1 MIVYF
6 MVKRIL
12 LLMTLVFSALFFALS
27 APVNAQQK
35 LVAAQSDISFVSKQM
50 GVPVEGKFKKFEADL
65 NFDPKK
71 PDTSK
76 IAFVVDLSSVDIGN
90 AETEKELTKP
100 GWFDSLKIPQAK
112 FTSTSIKSL
121 GGGKF
126 EVAGKLAIKGNTR
139 DVTAPISLTQ
149 AGGVTTARGEFTVK
163 RLEFKI
169 GDGDWNDTSL
179 VANEVVVKVKLTII
193 GMGAL

>member
-1 MIVYF
+1 MATP
-6 MVKRIL
+6 
-12 LLMTLVFSALFFALS
+12 MTVG
-27 APVNAQQK
+27 AQQK
-35 LVAAQSDISFVSKQM
+35 LVAALSDIGFVSKQM
-50 GVPVEGKFKKFEADL
+50 GVPVEGKFKKIDGEF

-71 PDTSK
+71 PETSK
-76 IAFVVDLSSVDIGN
+76 ITFTVDLASVDIGN
-90 AETEKELTKP
+90 TETEKELTKP

-112 FTSTSIKSL
+112 FTSTAIKSL

-126 EVAGKLAIKGNTR
+126 EVTGKLAIKGNTR
-139 DVTAPISLTQ
+139 DVTVPISLTQ
-149 AGGVTTARGEFTVK
+149 VGGVTTAHGEFTVK

-179 VANEVVVKVKLTII
+179 VANEVVVKVKLTIT

>member
-1 MIVYF
+1 MF
-6 MVKRIL
+6 RRFL
-12 LLMTLVFSALFFALS
+12 LLVPLVFAVLISVLILVLP
-27 APVNAQQK
+27 APVSAQQK
-35 LVAAQSDISFVSKQM
+35 LVAAQSDISFASKQM

-76 IAFVVDLSSVDIGN
+76 IAFTVDLASVDIGN
-90 AETEKELTKP
+90 TETEKELGKP

-112 FTSTSIKSL
+112 FTSTAIKSL

-126 EVAGKLAIKGNTR
+126 EVTGKLAIKGNTR
-139 DVTAPISLTQ
+139 DVTAPITLTQ
-149 AGGVTTARGEFTVK
+149 AVGVTTARSEFTVK

-179 VANEVVVKVKLTII
+179 VANEVAVRVKLTIT

>member
-76 IAFVVDLSSVDIGN
+76 IAFAVDLSSVDIGN
-90 AETEKELTKP
+90 SETEKELTKP

-112 FTSTSIKSL
+112 FTSTSIKSV

>member
-1 MIVYF
+1 MLRRF
-6 MVKRIL
+6 L
-12 LLMTLVFSALFFALS
+12 LLTTLVFATLS
-27 APVNAQQK
+27 APVSAQQK

-50 GVPVEGKFKKFEADL
+50 GVPVEGKFKKFEAEL

-71 PDTSK
+71 PETSK
-76 IAFVVDLSSVDIGN
+76 ISFTVDLGSVDIGN
-90 AETEKELTKP
+90 TETEKELGKA

-112 FTSTSIKSL
+112 FTTTAIKAL

-126 EVAGKLAIKGNTR
+126 DVAGKLAMKGNTR
-139 DVTAPISLTQ
+139 DVTAPITLTQ
-149 AGGVTTARGEFTVK
+149 AGGVTTAHGEFTVK

-179 VANEVVVKVKLTII
+179 VANEVVVKLKLTIT

>member
-76 IAFVVDLSSVDIGN
+76 IAFAVDLSSVDIGN
-90 AETEKELTKP
+90 SETEKELTKS

-112 FTSTSIKSL
+112 FTSTSIKSV

>member
-1 MIVYF
+1 MF
-6 MVKRIL
+6 RRFL
-12 LLMTLVFSALFFALS
+12 LLVPLVFAVLISVLS
-27 APVNAQQK
+27 APVGAQQK
-35 LVAAQSDISFVSKQM
+35 LVAAQSEISFVSKQM
-50 GVPVEGKFKKFEADL
+50 GVPVEGKFRKFDAEL
-65 NFDPKK
+65 TFDPKK

-76 IAFVVDLSSVDIGN
+76 IAFTVDLGSVDIGN
-90 AETEKELTKP
+90 TETEKELGKP

-112 FTSTSIKSL
+112 FTSTAIKSL

-126 EVAGKLAIKGNTR
+126 EVTGKLAIKGNTR
-139 DVTAPISLTQ
+139 DVTAPITLTQ
-149 AGGVTTARGEFTVK
+149 AASITTARGEFTVK

-179 VANEVVVKVKLTII
+179 VANEVAVKVKLTIT

>member
-1 MIVYF
+1 MF
-6 MVKRIL
+6 RRFL
-12 LLMTLVFSALFFALS
+12 LLVPLVFAVLISVLILVLP
-27 APVNAQQK
+27 APVSAQQK

-76 IAFVVDLSSVDIGN
+76 IAFTVDLASVDIGN
-90 AETEKELTKP
+90 TETEKELGKP

-112 FTSTSIKSL
+112 FTSTAIKSL

-126 EVAGKLAIKGNTR
+126 EVTGKLAIKGNTR
-139 DVTAPISLTQ
+139 DVTAPITLTQ
-149 AGGVTTARGEFTVK
+149 AVGVTTARSEFTVK

-179 VANEVVVKVKLTII
+179 VANEVAVRVKLTIT

>member
-1 MIVYF
+1 MF
-6 MVKRIL
+6 RRFL
-12 LLMTLVFSALFFALS
+12 LLVPLVFAVLISVLILVLP
-27 APVNAQQK
+27 APVSAQQK
-35 LVAAQSDISFVSKQM
+35 LVAAQSDISFASKQM

-76 IAFVVDLSSVDIGN
+76 IAFTVDLASVDIGN
-90 AETEKELTKP
+90 TETEKELGKP

-112 FTSTSIKSL
+112 FTSTAIKSL

-126 EVAGKLAIKGNTR
+126 EVTGKLAIKGNTR
-139 DVTAPISLTQ
+139 DVTAPITLTQ
-149 AGGVTTARGEFTVK
+149 AVGVTTARSEFTVK

-179 VANEVVVKVKLTII
+179 VANEVAVRVKLTIT
-193 GMGAL
+193 GMGTL

>member
-1 MIVYF
+1 
-6 MVKRIL
+6 
-12 LLMTLVFSALFFALS
+12 MTLVFSALFFALS

-50 GVPVEGKFKKFEADL
+50 GVPVEGKFKKFEAEL

-76 IAFVVDLSSVDIGN
+76 IAFAVDLSSVDIGN
-90 AETEKELTKP
+90 SETEKELTKS

-112 FTSTSIKSL
+112 FTSTSIKSV